1 MGPYEFNVE
10 LAEGRSLGTMRNQP
24 ALPQRDDVL
33 ELFTQ
38 DVVTYYKVRA
48 RRFTTGGRV
57 VLIVD
62 SV

>member
-10 LAEGRSLGTMRNQP
+10 LAEGRSLGAMTNQP

-38 DVVTYYKVRA
+38 DVVTYYKVRT

-62 SV
+62 PV